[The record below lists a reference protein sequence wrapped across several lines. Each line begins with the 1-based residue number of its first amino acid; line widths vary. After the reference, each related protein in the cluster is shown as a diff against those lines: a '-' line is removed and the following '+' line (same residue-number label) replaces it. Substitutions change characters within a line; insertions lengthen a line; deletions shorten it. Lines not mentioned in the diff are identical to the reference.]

1 VGSASGNLLEDVVE
15 LRLDFEV
22 DEDIEDE
29 VAKGVYNIQVQAE
42 LTADGESAQF
52 SR

>member
-1 VGSASGNLLEDVVE
+1 VGSASGDLLEDVVD

-22 DEDIEDE
+22 DEDIGDE
-29 VAKGVYNIQVQAE
+29 VAEGVYKIQVQAE
-42 LTADGESAQF
+42 LNADGESAQF

>member
-1 VGSASGNLLEDVVE
+1 VGSASGDLLEDVVE

-29 VAKGVYNIQVQAE
+29 LAEDVYKIQVQAE